1 MAPWILIEMMAEQ
14 RQFEA
19 ERAAGRAVSLSA
31 TVRSPSRASGVRWWL
46 ARTLYAAAMRLDR
59 RVAGNGSARAAGR
72 AA

>member
-19 ERAAGRAVSLSA
+19 QRAAERAASLSRGRRSA
-31 TVRSPSRASGVRWWL
+31 RSAGGVRSWL
-46 ARTLYAAAMRLDR
+46 ARTLYAAAMSLDR
-59 RVAGNGSARAAGR
+59 SVAGNGSARTAGR